1 MCGLSSTKA
10 VRRTMQETVR
20 GDEHAGE
27 GDTTESSEDGVSEDT
42 AHHAAG
48 LKHHS
53 VGNKH
58 PPVSPEY
65 YVFNYL

>member
-1 MCGLSSTKA
+1 
-10 VRRTMQETVR
+10 MQETVR

-27 GDTTESSEDGVSEDT
+27 GDTTESSEDGVSEDM